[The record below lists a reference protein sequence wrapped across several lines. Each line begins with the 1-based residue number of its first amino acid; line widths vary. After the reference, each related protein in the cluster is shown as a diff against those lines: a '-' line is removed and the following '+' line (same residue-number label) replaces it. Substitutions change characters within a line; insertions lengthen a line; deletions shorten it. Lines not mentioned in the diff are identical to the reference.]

1 MEDTLKRLLNA
12 EIRAETL
19 VSQAQTERE
28 QLVQQTLQRVKQAEQ
43 RFKTAIPQ
51 LQQHFLEQAEARAMQ
66 SIAELDK
73 RYEGRKT
80 NLGHLAENNQ
90 QRALD
95 AAIQLL
101 MQIGQSDE
109 HH

>member
-19 VSQAQTERE
+19 VAQAQTERE
-28 QLVQQTLQRVKQAEQ
+28 QTVQRALQETKQAEQ
-43 RFKTAIPQ
+43 RFKRNIPQ
-51 LQQHFLEQAEARAMQ
+51 LQHHFLEQAEARAIQ
-66 SIAELDK
+66 SIAELNK

-80 NLGHLAENNQ
+80 HLRQLAEDNQ

-95 AAIQLL
+95 AAVQLL
-101 MQIGQSDE
+101 MRVGQSNE
-109 HH
+109 RN